1 MKRDFTRLLKLKW
14 MEKKSTGERLEFYD
28 FSNVTVEHLHRYAIV
43 NDFVS
48 GKKVLDIASGE
59 GYGSYLLA
67 EKAFEVIGV
76 DIDFETIEN
85 AKLKYSKNNLRFLV
99 GRADKIPVDSNSID
113 VVVSFETIEHH
124 DKHNEMLSEI
134 KRVLKDDG
142 VLVMSSPD
150 KKYYSDLTGQNN
162 PFHVKELYFKE
173 FKELV
178 NKSFQFTKYYY
189 QNSFNF
195 NSFIS
200 SFENINKFKIFYGD
214 EYGLKDESIE
224 PLYNIV
230 IASEVDDYS
239 ICDSFFN
246 GTQITKRAND
256 RFEQIIKSNLTLE
269 WKKSNTFKI
278 GNFII
283 FPFYKI
289 KQKLKQIF

>member
-1 MKRDFTRLLKLKW
+1 MS
-14 MEKKSTGERLEFYD
+14 KKSTGERLEFFD
-28 FSNVTVEHLHRYAIV
+28 FSDVTVEHLHRYAIA
-43 NDFVS
+43 NDFVE
-48 GKKVLDIASGE
+48 GKVILDIASGE
-59 GYGSYLLA
+59 GYGSYILSN
-67 EKAFEVIGV
+67 KALEVIGV
-76 DIDFETIEN
+76 DIDIESVQN
-85 AKLKYSKNNLRFLV
+85 AKEKYLKDNLRFIV
-99 GRADKIPVDSNSID
+99 GNADNIPVESNSID
-113 VVVSFETIEHH
+113 IVVSFETIEHH
-124 DKHNEMLSEI
+124 DKHEEMFLEI

-142 VLVMSSPD
+142 ILIMSSPD
-150 KKYYSDLTGQNN
+150 KKYYSDLTGQYN

-200 SFENINKFKIFYGD
+200 SFESINKFKVFYGD
-214 EYGLKDESIE
+214 EHGLKDESIE

>member
-1 MKRDFTRLLKLKW
+1 MNN
-14 MEKKSTGERLEFYD
+14 KSTGERLEFYD
-28 FSNVTVEHLHRYAIV
+28 FSDVTVEHLHRYAIA
-43 NDFVS
+43 NDIV
-48 GKKVLDIASGE
+48 KNKVVLDLASGE
-59 GYGSYLLA
+59 GYGSYNLSKSA
-67 EKAFEVIGV
+67 SKVIGV
-76 DIDFETIEN
+76 DIDEKTVFD
-85 AKLKYSKNNLRFLV
+85 AKKKYVNVNLSFIV
-99 GRADKIPVDSNSID
+99 GTADKIPVDSNSID

-124 DKHNEMLSEI
+124 DKHDEMLSEI

-142 VLVMSSPD
+142 VLIMSSPD
-150 KKYYSDLTGQNN
+150 KKYYSDLTGQQN
-162 PFHVKELYFKE
+162 PFHVKELYFRE
-173 FKELV
+173 YKELV
-178 NKSFQFTKYYY
+178 DKSFQFTKYYY

-200 SFENINKFKIFYGD
+200 SFENINKFKVFYGD
-214 EYGLKDESIE
+214 EHGLKDESIE

-256 RFEQIIKSNLTLE
+256 RFEQIIRSNLTLE

>member
-1 MKRDFTRLLKLKW
+1 MNN
-14 MEKKSTGERLEFYD
+14 KSTGERLEFYD
-28 FSNVTVEHLHRYAIV
+28 FSDVTVEHLHRYAIA
-43 NDFVS
+43 NDIV
-48 GKKVLDIASGE
+48 KNKVVLDLASGE
-59 GYGSYLLA
+59 GYGSYNLSKSA
-67 EKAFEVIGV
+67 SKVIGV
-76 DIDFETIEN
+76 DIDEKTVFD
-85 AKLKYSKNNLRFLV
+85 ARKKYVNVNLSFIV
-99 GRADKIPVDSNSID
+99 GTADKIPVDSNSID

-124 DKHNEMLSEI
+124 DKHDEMLSEI

-142 VLVMSSPD
+142 VLIMSSPD
-150 KKYYSDLTGQNN
+150 KKYYSDLTGQQN
-162 PFHVKELYFKE
+162 PFHVKELYFRE
-173 FKELV
+173 FKELID
-178 NKSFQFTKYYY
+178 KSFQFTKYYY

-200 SFENINKFKIFYGD
+200 SFENINKFKVFYGD
-214 EYGLKDESIE
+214 EHGLKDESIE

-256 RFEQIIKSNLTLE
+256 RFEQIIRSNLTLE